1 MSKEMREL
9 LNKLQNKQN
18 AAKELLNKEGV
29 TKEEID
35 ALTQE
40 IATIKAKI
48 EALKAIEDEET
59 FTEGTQLNSNEGE
72 VEATKES
79 AFVNAIKSVDGKT
92 KITAEEKEILNAT
105 TMTEGVPADGGLTVP
120 QDIRTKIKELRRSYP
135 DALENYVNIEKVT
148 TLSGSRVIEK
158 EADYVPFDNV
168 DEAAEFPEFDGPQ
181 FEQIKYE
188 VKKKGGILKFS
199 RELLQDTA
207 ENIIDYVKR
216 WTAKKGKATRNAL
229 ILKVLNEE
237 FGTNKKAVSS
247 LDDLKDI
254 FNVELDPAFE
264 LTSIVIMN
272 QDTFNHFDKMKDN
285 DGKYILQPDP
295 TQATKKLLF
304 GKYPIVK
311 VSNKTL
317 PTDTDTNK
325 ALIYCGDLKEAITIF
340 DRETLSLEFNDK
352 SDSTWNNDLM
362 AMKARE
368 RLDVKAVDA
377 KAVVVGEVDLTAVPE
392 V

>member
-18 AAKELLNKEGV
+18 TAKELLNKEGV

-35 ALTQE
+35 AATNE

-48 EALKAIEDEET
+48 EALKEIEDEDNLEDISPLDVT
-59 FTEGTQLNSNEGE
+59 DTEAK
-72 VEATKES
+72 VTKES
-79 AFVNAIKSVDGKT
+79 SFVNAVKSVGGYAKVSS
-92 KITAEEKEILNAT
+92 EEKEILNAT
-105 TMTEGVPADGGLTVP
+105 TMTEGVPEDGGLTVP

-135 DALENYVNIEKVT
+135 DALENYVNIETVT

-158 EADYVPFDNV
+158 EADYTPFDNV
-168 DEAAEFPEFDGPQ
+168 EEAADFPEMDGPE
-181 FEQIKYE
+181 FVQIDYK

-207 ENIIDYVKR
+207 ENIIVYIRK
-216 WTAKKGKATRNAL
+216 WTSKKGKATRNAL
-229 ILKVLNEE
+229 ILKILNEV
-237 FGTNKKAVSS
+237 FGTTKKPVKT

-264 LTSIVIMN
+264 LTSIAIMN
-272 QDTFNHFDKMKDN
+272 QDVFNHFDKMKD
-285 DGKYILQPDP
+285 DKGKYILQPDP
-295 TQATKKLLF
+295 TQSTKMLLF

-317 PTDTDTNK
+317 PTVANK
-325 ALIYCGDLKEAITIF
+325 APIYCGDLKEGITIF
-340 DRETLSLEFNDK
+340 DREALYLEFNDK
-352 SDSTWNNDLM
+352 SDSTWNKDLM

-368 RLDVKAVDA
+368 RLDIKPVDT
-377 KAVVVGEVDLTAVPE
+377 KAVVVGEVDLTVSAE
-392 V
+392 